1 MNFRTVIGLTVAS
14 VLITMMVCPA
24 IAAVQTSKSTANGH
38 CSSEEPQD
46 HEQTMRG
53 CCDQHALS
61 VEQVHAPCETPIQ
74 HVLLSLRTPHAQTV
88 LAIEPVHPPYQKTG
102 DHLSKLSTLRL

>member
-1 MNFRTVIGLTVAS
+1 MNFRAVIGLTVAF

-24 IAAVQTSKSTANGH
+24 IVTVQTSKSTANGH

-46 HEQTMRG
+46 QEQTMRG
-53 CCDQHALS
+53 CCDQNALS
-61 VEQVHAPCETPIQ
+61 VEQVHAPGESPVQ
-74 HVLLSLRTPHAQTV
+74 HILLSLGTPHARTI
-88 LAIEPVHPPYQKTG
+88 LAIEPVQPPYQKTG